1 MITFHIMIYF
11 ETFVLMLSHALRRLF
26 FHVLSFA
33 FDIDWLMGF
42 CPFPSADI
50 IDKLTLTF
58 NRTRQ
63 AVITKEL
70 IEIIS
75 GAAAL

>member
-1 MITFHIMIYF
+1 MDNASKGASDM
-11 ETFVLMLSHALRRLF
+11 
-26 FHVLSFA
+26 
-33 FDIDWLMGF
+33 
-42 CPFPSADI
+42 

-58 NRTRQ
+58 NHTRQ

-75 GAAAL
+75 GTAALD